1 MAHSIKKNV
10 GGGLLKLGKILALS
24 QSL

>member
-10 GGGLLKLGKILALS
+10 GGSLLKLGKILALS